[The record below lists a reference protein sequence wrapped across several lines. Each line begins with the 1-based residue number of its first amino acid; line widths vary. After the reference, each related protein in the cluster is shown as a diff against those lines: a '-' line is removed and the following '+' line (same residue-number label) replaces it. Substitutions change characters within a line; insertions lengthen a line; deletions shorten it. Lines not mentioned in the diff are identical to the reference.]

1 MKIAIK
7 YPRKKF
13 VEAESI
19 NQLKKELSILMIEK
33 FDIKNSEI
41 KPFVN
46 VKLDVETKS
55 ISEKDFTVLLKENS
69 VIVPTIITQCK
80 I

>member
-13 VEAESI
+13 IEANNI
-19 NQLKKELSILMIEK
+19 LDLQKELSILMIEK
-33 FDIKNSEI
+33 FDIKNSDI
-41 KPFVN
+41 KPFTDK
-46 VKLDVETKS
+46 KLDIETRN
-55 ISEKDFTVLLKENS
+55 ISESDFEILQKENS
-69 VIVPTIITQCK
+69 VIVPSVITQCE

>member
-13 VEAESI
+13 IEAE
-19 NQLKKELSILMIEK
+19 NVTDLQKELKILMIEE
-33 FDIKNSEI
+33 FDIKNFLQKPFSEI
-41 KPFVN
+41 KN
-46 VKLDVETKS
+46 NILTKS
-55 ISEKDFTVLLKENS
+55 ILDEEFEILINEEAIIIPTV
-69 VIVPTIITQCK
+69 ITQCK

>member
-13 VEAESI
+13 IEANNI
-19 NQLKKELSILMIEK
+19 LDLQKELSILMIEK
-33 FDIKNSEI
+33 FDIKNSDV
-41 KPFVN
+41 KPFTDK
-46 VKLDVETKS
+46 KLDIETRN
-55 ISEKDFTVLLKENS
+55 ISESDFEILQKENS
-69 VIVPTIITQCK
+69 VIVPSVITQCE